1 MLEYIGVDAHELYD
15 DLRYT
20 LRACAAVQPVA
31 FRDKLNRIVTVLYAD
46 KASTIKVRGLPAGR
60 YEVSYTT
67 ATQLGF
73 VVGTRTIAAGQPLTT
88 SIPANGTLTVPPL

>member
-20 LRACAAVQPVA
+20 LRAYAAVQPVA
-31 FRDKLNRIVTVLYAD
+31 FRDRLNRIVTVRNAD
-46 KASTIKVRGLPAGR
+46 KASTIKVGGLPAGH

-67 ATQLGF
+67 ATQQGF
-73 VVGTRTIAAGQPLTT
+73 VAGTQIIAAGQAQAT
-88 SIPANGTLTVPPL
+88 SIPAKGTLTVAPL